1 MKENTMGSTKITLIL
16 SLAAVAGL
24 AMGCSTKQ
32 VKTDVPKAVVAEPT
46 AVPVQTKLSDYMVQR
61 KDTLWAIAGKK
72 SVYAD
77 NFAWPLI
84 FKTNRDLIQDPDLIY
99 PKQDFKIRMGV
110 SDDDLSGAR
119 TLASKTPK
127 FVPHSSPRST
137 LPIDYF

>member
-1 MKENTMGSTKITLIL
+1 MGSIKITLIL

-24 AMGCSTKQ
+24 AMGCSGAKQ
-32 VKTDVPKAVVAEPT
+32 ETVKPVVEAAPT
-46 AVPVQTKLSDYMVQR
+46 AVPAPAKLSDYMVQR

-110 SDDDLSGAR
+110 SDDDMSGAR

-137 LPIDYF
+137 LPVDYF

>member
-1 MKENTMGSTKITLIL
+1 MKENTMGSAKLTLIL
-16 SLAAVAGL
+16 SLAAAAGL
-24 AMGCSTKQ
+24 VMGCSSTKQ
-32 VKTDVPKAVVAEPT
+32 QTAKPMVEAAPT

-110 SDDDLSGAR
+110 SDDDMSGAR